1 MSAKIY
7 HNARCSKSRAT
18 VAILEQ
24 NDVDFEVVNYLV
36 NPPSE
41 SELKSLIN
49 DLNIGAR
56 DLLRKGEAKYKELG
70 LSDKSLSEDH
80 LVKSMLEFPILIE
93 RPIVRTEK
101 GVAIGRPPENVNS
114 ILWSY
119 LTSMIGVITE

>member
-36 NPPSE
+36 SPPSE

-56 DLLRKGEAKYKELG
+56 DLLRKGEAKFKELG
-70 LSDKSLSEDH
+70 LSDKSLSE
-80 LVKSMLEFPILIE
+80 E

-114 ILWSY
+114 IL
-119 LTSMIGVITE
+119 

>member
-1 MSAKIY
+1 MSTKIY

-41 SELKSLIN
+41 SELKSILK
-49 DLNIGAR
+49 DLDISAR
-56 DLLRKGEAKYKELG
+56 ELLRRGESKFKELG
-70 LSDKSLSEDH
+70 LSDKSLSEEH
-80 LVKSMLEFPILIE
+80 LIKSMLEFPILIE

-101 GVAIGRPPENVNS
+101 GVVIGRPPENVNS
-114 ILWSY
+114 IL
-119 LTSMIGVITE
+119 

>member
-1 MSAKIY
+1 MSTKIY

-41 SELKSLIN
+41 SELKSILK
-49 DLNIGAR
+49 DLDISAR
-56 DLLRKGEAKYKELG
+56 ELLRRGESKFKELG
-70 LSDKSLSEDH
+70 LSDKSLSEEH
-80 LVKSMLEFPILIE
+80 LIKSMLEFPILIE
-93 RPIVRTEK
+93 RPIVRTVK

-114 ILWSY
+114 IL
-119 LTSMIGVITE
+119 

>member
-1 MSAKIY
+1 MSTKIY

-24 NDVDFEVVNYLV
+24 NGVDFEVVNYLV
-36 NPPSE
+36 SPPSE

-56 DLLRKGEAKYKELG
+56 DLLRKGEAKFKELG
-70 LSDKSLSEDH
+70 LSDKSLSEEH
-80 LVKSMLEFPILIE
+80 LIKSMLEFPILIE

-114 ILWSY
+114 IL
-119 LTSMIGVITE
+119 

>member
-24 NDVDFEVVNYLV
+24 NGVDFEVVNYLV

-49 DLNIGAR
+49 ELNIGAR
-56 DLLRKGEAKYKELG
+56 DLLRKGEAKFKELG

-80 LVKSMLEFPILIE
+80 LIKSMLEFLILLE

-114 ILWSY
+114 IL
-119 LTSMIGVITE
+119 

>member
-1 MSAKIY
+1 MSTKIY

-41 SELKSLIN
+41 LELKSILK
-49 DLNIGAR
+49 DLDISAR
-56 DLLRKGEAKYKELG
+56 ELLRRGESKFKELG
-70 LSDKSLSEDH
+70 LSDKSLSEDY
-80 LVKSMLEFPILIE
+80 LIKSMLEFPILIE

-101 GVAIGRPPENVNS
+101 GIAIGRPPENVNS
-114 ILWSY
+114 IL
-119 LTSMIGVITE
+119 

>member
-1 MSAKIY
+1 MSTKIY

-41 SELKSLIN
+41 SELKSILK
-49 DLNIGAR
+49 DLDIRAR
-56 DLLRKGEAKYKELG
+56 ELLRRGESKFKELG
-70 LSDKSLSEDH
+70 LSDKSLSEDY
-80 LVKSMLEFPILIE
+80 LIKSMLEFPILIE

-101 GVAIGRPPENVNS
+101 GIAIGRPPENVNS
-114 ILWSY
+114 IL
-119 LTSMIGVITE
+119 

>member
-18 VAILEQ
+18 LAILEQ

-41 SELKSLIN
+41 SELKSLIK
-49 DLNIGAR
+49 DLNISAR
-56 DLLRKGEAKYKELG
+56 DLLRKGEAKFKELG
-70 LSDKSLSEDH
+70 LSDKSLSEEH
-80 LVKSMLEFPILIE
+80 LIKSMLEFPILIE

-114 ILWSY
+114 IL
-119 LTSMIGVITE
+119 

>member
-1 MSAKIY
+1 MSTKIY

-41 SELKSLIN
+41 SELRSIIK
-49 DLNIGAR
+49 DLGISAR
-56 DLLRKGEAKYKELG
+56 ELLRKGEAKYKELG
-70 LSDKSLSEDH
+70 LADKSLSEDH
-80 LVKSMLEFPILIE
+80 LIKSMLEFPILIE

-114 ILWSY
+114 IL
-119 LTSMIGVITE
+119 

>member
-24 NDVDFEVVNYLV
+24 NGVDFEVVNYLD

-49 DLNIGAR
+49 ELNIGAR
-56 DLLRKGEAKYKELG
+56 DLIRKGEAKFKELG

-80 LVKSMLEFPILIE
+80 LIKSMLEFPILIE

-114 ILWSY
+114 IL
-119 LTSMIGVITE
+119 

>member
-18 VAILEQ
+18 LAILEQ

-41 SELKSLIN
+41 SELKSLIY
-49 DLNIGAR
+49 DLNISAR
-56 DLLRKGEAKYKELG
+56 GLLRKGEAKYKELG
-70 LSDKSLSEDH
+70 LSDKSLTEDH
-80 LVKSMLEFPILIE
+80 LIKSMLEFPILIE

-101 GVAIGRPPENVNS
+101 GVAIGRPPKNVNS
-114 ILWSY
+114 IL
-119 LTSMIGVITE
+119 

>member
-18 VAILEQ
+18 VSILEQ

-36 NPPSE
+36 SPPSE

-114 ILWSY
+114 IL
-119 LTSMIGVITE
+119 